1 MDRIDNNLCR
11 KHSDRE
17 SSDCTETL
25 QLYKIQT
32 QKLLYSAKSFDDNTV
47 HNIQKVSID
56 IINFK
61 NEPYQP
67 QKHISKKKNPV
78 TLMIEYQDLLVFEKQ
93 HRGFNLFKRSQIRSL
108 LLHKKEMTA
117 QFRKRHNIH
126 SKTEYRYYYDD
137 SRKLLE
143 DFQRYKQE
151 SQTNLTTS
159 DKRNRDNAKTMAN
172 NVRDIWMEV
181 DPRRSILPR
190 NFLNDPNLI
199 EDNFYRPYLKLIL
212 KNQNLPKEKHIQPS
226 TIKSK
231 VCSLSVFC

>member
-1 MDRIDNNLCR
+1 
-11 KHSDRE
+11 
-17 SSDCTETL
+17 
-25 QLYKIQT
+25 
-32 QKLLYSAKSFDDNTV
+32 
-47 HNIQKVSID
+47 
-56 IINFK
+56 
-61 NEPYQP
+61 
-67 QKHISKKKNPV
+67 
-78 TLMIEYQDLLVFEKQ
+78 
-93 HRGFNLFKRSQIRSL
+93 
-108 LLHKKEMTA
+108 MTA

-159 DKRNRDNAKTMAN
+159 VKRNRDNAKTMAN